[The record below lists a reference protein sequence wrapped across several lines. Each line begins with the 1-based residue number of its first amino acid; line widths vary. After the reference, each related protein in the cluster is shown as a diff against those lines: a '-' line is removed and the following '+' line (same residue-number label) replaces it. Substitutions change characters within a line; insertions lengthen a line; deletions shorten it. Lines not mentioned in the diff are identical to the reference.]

1 MNAKKRA
8 LGKGLGALLDGS
20 GLEPQPLYDV
30 EKDLLPVGTIG
41 MVPLDIIEMNPYQ
54 PRTDFDEEA
63 LNDLAA
69 SIKEQ
74 GVIQPVTLRKQEDN
88 KLQLI
93 SGERRVKASRMAGL
107 TEIPAYIIA
116 AKDTAMLEMAIV
128 ENIQRENL
136 NPVEI
141 ALGYKQLIDN
151 HSLTQEMLSEKLG
164 KSRPSIAN
172 HLRLLKLPGEIQIGL
187 RQELITTGHA
197 KVLLGIEDTQTQT
210 DLYQDI
216 IAQDLSVREVEEII
230 KTLTEQ
236 KETEKSDPKKGKKGK
251 PGIKEE
257 WQNLQKDLETLYD
270 TKVQIKSLS
279 KGKGNIT
286 FKFKTEKELKRIA
299 EILKN
304 KS

>member
-8 LGKGLGALLDGS
+8 LGKGLGALLDSS

-41 MVPLDIIEMNPYQ
+41 RVPLDIIEVNPFQ

-107 TEIPAYIIA
+107 TEIPAYIIVA
-116 AKDTAMLEMAIV
+116 EDTSMLEMAIV

-151 HSLTQEMLSEKLG
+151 HALTQEMLSEKLG

-187 RQELITTGHA
+187 RQEMVTIGHA
-197 KVLLGIEDTQTQT
+197 KVLLSIENTQTQI

-216 IAQDLSVREVEEII
+216 IAQNLSVREVEEII
-230 KTLTEQ
+230 KNLNEQ
-236 KETEKSDPKKGKKGK
+236 QQTDKANTRKTKTTKSDT
-251 PGIKEE
+251 KEA
-257 WQNLQKDLETLYD
+257 WQPLQKDLENMYD
-270 TKVQIKSLS
+270 TRVQIKCLS
-279 KGKGNIT
+279 KGKGSIV
-286 FKFKTEKELKRIA
+286 FKFKSEEELQRISD
-299 EILKN
+299 ILK
-304 KS
+304 KQG

>member
-299 EILKN
+299 DILKN

>member
-20 GLEPQPLYDV
+20 GVEPQPVYDV

-41 MVPLDIIEMNPYQ
+41 MVPLDIIEVNPFQ

-74 GVIQPVTLRKQEDN
+74 GVIQPVTIRKKNDN

-93 SGERRVKASRMAGL
+93 SGERRVKASKMAGL
-107 TEIPAYIIA
+107 TQIPAYIVVA
-116 AKDTAMLEMAIV
+116 EDTAMLEMAIV

-136 NPVEI
+136 NPVEV

-151 HSLTQEMLSEKLG
+151 HELTQEMLSEKLG

-187 RQELITTGHA
+187 RQELITIGHA
-197 KVLLGIEDTQTQT
+197 KVLLGIQDIQTQV

-230 KTLTEQ
+230 KNFTEQ
-236 KETEKSDPKKGKKGK
+236 QDTEPAAQKKGKVKK
-251 PGIKEE
+251 SVKEE
-257 WQNLQKDLETLYD
+257 WQHLQNDLETLYN

-279 KGKGNIT
+279 RGKGSIT
-286 FKFKTEKELKRIA
+286 FKFKSEEELKRIS

-304 KS
+304 RS

>member
-20 GLEPQPLYDV
+20 GAEPQPVYDI

-41 MVPLDIIEMNPYQ
+41 MVPLDIIEVNPFQ
-54 PRTDFDEEA
+54 PRSDFDEEA

-107 TEIPAYIIA
+107 TKIPAYVIA
-116 AKDTAMLEMAIV
+116 AEDTAMLEMAIV

-151 HSLTQEMLSEKLG
+151 HSLTQDMLSEKLG

-172 HLRLLKLPGEIQIGL
+172 HLRLLKLPGEIQVGL

-197 KVLLGIEDTQTQT
+197 KVLLGIDDTLTQIE
-210 DLYQDI
+210 LYQDI
-216 IAQDLSVREVEEII
+216 IAQELSVREVEEII
-230 KTLTEQ
+230 KNLNEGSKTDPTENR
-236 KETEKSDPKKGKKGK
+236 KKKTGKSA
-251 PGIKEE
+251 IKDE
-257 WQNLQKDLETLYD
+257 WRQIQNELENLYS
-270 TKVQIKSLS
+270 TRVQIKSMA
-279 KGKGNIT
+279 KGKGSIT
-286 FKFKTEKELKRIA
+286 FRFKSEQELQRISD
-299 EILKN
+299 ILK
-304 KS
+304 K